1 LFYSAADG
9 AADVQIFQNLLLS
22 DEPLFA
28 QSADPA
34 GLPDVSIQSL
44 DTLRSLDTRLSYD
57 VSCSFPSDSKIEVF
71 QGDGNYRRL
80 TARFPIGD
88 ILVDFTSVSSNED
101 YELTEKINVGITDI
115 TRSNPNTQTL
125 NLHQGEIQNVKT
137 DIIVRYLEDKKMKRV
152 PADFGET
159 GFFTLGLLFS
169 KRIK

>member
-1 LFYSAADG
+1 LFYGDEDA
-9 AADVQIFQNLLLS
+9 AADVEIFQKLLFV
-22 DEPLFA
+22 DEPVFA

-34 GLPDVSIQSL
+34 GLPDVLIQSL

-57 VSCSFPSDSKIEVF
+57 VYCTFPSDSKIEIL
-71 QGDGNYRRL
+71 QGKGNYKRL

-88 ILVDFTSVSSNED
+88 ILSDFTSVSSNSN
-101 YELTEKINVGITDI
+101 YSLKEKINVGVTDI

-125 NLHQGEIQNVKT
+125 NLHQGEIQNVST
-137 DIIVRYLEDKKMKRV
+137 DITVRYLQNKKMILV
-152 PADFGET
+152 PAEFGDT